1 VDHWGGFGDAATDGF
16 GAAFAFSLFR
26 VTMRGVKA
34 ESCFA
39 EMTSIGSTADNAP
52 DMTLAWASFSDEGA
66 KEGLEGERAA
76 GEVFER

>member
-1 VDHWGGFGDAATDGF
+1 VDHWGGFGDAVTASF
-16 GAAFAFSLFR
+16 GAALALSPFN
-26 VTMRGVKA
+26 VTIRGIKA

-39 EMTSIGSTADNAP
+39 ELTSIGSTADNAP

-66 KEGLEGERAA
+66 KEGLEGDRAA

>member
-1 VDHWGGFGDAATDGF
+1 VDHWGGFGDAVTGGF

-26 VTMRGVKA
+26 VTMRGEKA

-39 EMTSIGSTADNAP
+39 ELTSIGSTADSAP

-76 GEVFER
+76 GDVFER